1 MKRRMMQE
9 GFTILEMMI
18 VLSIVALLFLLTLPN
33 IQQKEE
39 IIEEK
44 GCEALTEVVNA
55 QILLYEIDT
64 LDTPTS
70 VSQLVSGGYLKDT
83 QSRCPDGRT
92 IVIRNGQAYAQ

>member
-1 MKRRMMQE
+1 MDRMKHQS

-33 IQQKEE
+33 IQQKEA

-44 GCEALTEVVNA
+44 GCEALTSVVDA

-64 LDTPTS
+64 LQTPTS
-70 VSQLVSGGYLKDT
+70 VDQLISKGYLKE
-83 QSRCPDGRT
+83 S
-92 IVIRNGQAYAQ
+92 